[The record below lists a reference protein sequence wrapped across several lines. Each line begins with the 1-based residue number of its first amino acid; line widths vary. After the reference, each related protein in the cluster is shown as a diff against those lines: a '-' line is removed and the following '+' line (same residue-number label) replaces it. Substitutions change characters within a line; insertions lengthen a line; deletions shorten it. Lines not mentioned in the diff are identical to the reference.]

1 MIPNTATS
9 LWFSVSSTFTI
20 TSPCSIDAIRAE
32 SSPMRCWRNV
42 ASLAGGCCAC
52 SGTPTVAPQPA
63 RATQPSS
70 LIPPLARTCTI
81 CPPLPR
87 TPSRP
92 TDATSRRPGHVLFPV
107 HLDQLKEVRHRQ
119 RPNGE
124 TEKCLLL
131 RPHERAEFERSHEQ
145 RDTSHE
151 CKGGDQ
157 SHDRGERDRGGE
169 QREHRRDDAQDAERR
184 RPAPVYPEPLLQN

>member
-87 TPSRP
+87 PPSRP
-92 TDATSRRPGHVLFPV
+92 TDATPRRPGHVLFAV

-124 TEKCLLL
+124 TENVCSYG
-131 RPHERAEFERSHEQ
+131 RTSERSLNAPMSSATPATIAKPAISPMIAASVTGGGSKE
-145 RDTSHE
+145 DT
-151 CKGGDQ
+151 DATTA
-157 SHDRGERDRGGE
+157 
-169 QREHRRDDAQDAERR
+169 RE
-184 RPAPVYPEPLLQN
+184 PNAPGPPPLTP